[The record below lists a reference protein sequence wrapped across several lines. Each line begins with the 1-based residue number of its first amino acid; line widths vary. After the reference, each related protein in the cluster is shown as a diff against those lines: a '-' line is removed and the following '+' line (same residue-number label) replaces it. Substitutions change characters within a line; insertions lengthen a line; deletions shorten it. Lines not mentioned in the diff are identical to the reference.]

1 VNKSKLVFGNARYR
15 RGRFSWRKTTMVLQ
29 YDDNGRQNSIVV
41 GVLNLPSNDA
51 YLSINGIGL
60 RIAGGR
66 SNDFVAITGVAVER
80 KQIHWIVW
88 NQKHVIVAH
97 HDHHLILSY
106 DPSTEELVVVTD
118 PVTRD
123 NFIRNIGQQTL
134 PCPGVVTYEA
144 LLVRQQ
150 QQEKEELQRRR
161 SVTTTTTST
170 ASSAFVP
177 RIIDPRLLRLRGL
190 EHGTKIVPGTY
201 RDDNGDD
208 APPGATVPR
217 TNQTTTTTT
226 TSVTTLVD
234 GIEMVYPSIPIF
246 ATDRGSSSSLAT
258 GASFPPRSRIRHVAH
273 SGTKSFLRALSPAD
287 RTRWFTTADDDD
299 FCPNARAVEQILIA
313 SYESSIT
320 TLLADLDLAFF
331 FLLHIHCY
339 SSWIHWRDLTVLLLR
354 AHRPEVGTTL
364 LAQLQHVE
372 TEIWDEYD
380 ADGML
385 AMALRQYQGAPD
397 PYAWQTLLDK
407 TLPRVSG
414 TSATNDDDD
423 NVDPKDDPMMA
434 SSSNR
439 MYDNDDDDDDPP
451 VIVENVPDHLPPLV
465 ASVTDPLI
473 RQRYPILAAAVLET
487 EDILMTCARALDEA
501 KDVSLVREAAAY
513 LEQVEALRFC

>member
-1 VNKSKLVFGNARYR
+1 MVMQDDNDG
-15 RGRFSWRKTTMVLQ
+15 RKT
-29 YDDNGRQNSIVV
+29 SIVV
-41 GVLNLPSNDA
+41 GVLNLPPNDA

-66 SNDFVAITGVAVER
+66 RNDFVAITGVPVDR
-80 KQIHWIVW
+80 QQIHWIVW
-88 NQKHVIVAH
+88 NQKHAIVAH

-123 NFIRNIGQQTL
+123 NFIRNIGQRTS
-134 PCPGVVTYEA
+134 PGPGVVTYEA

-150 QQEKEELQRRR
+150 QQQEENDLQRRR
-161 SVTTTTTST
+161 TTTTSI

-190 EHGTKIVPGTY
+190 AHGTKIVPGTY
-201 RDDNGDD
+201 RDDIGDDEPPPPQRDD
-208 APPGATVPR
+208 APPPGATAVR
-217 TNQTTTTTT
+217 TNPTT
-226 TSVTTLVD
+226 TSVTALVD

-246 ATDRGSSSSLAT
+246 ATDRGSSSLAA
-258 GASFPPRSRIRHVAH
+258 GASFPPRSMIRHVAH

-313 SYESSIT
+313 SYKSSIT
-320 TLLADLDLAFF
+320 TLMADLDLAFF
-331 FLLHIHCY
+331 LLLHIHCY

-354 AHRPEVGTTL
+354 AHRPEVMTTL
-364 LAQLQHVE
+364 LAQLSCVE

-385 AMALRQYQGAPD
+385 VTALRQYQGASD
-397 PYAWQTLLDK
+397 PHAWQTLLDK
-407 TLPRVSG
+407 ALPRVSG
-414 TSATNDDDD
+414 ISATNDDDD
-423 NVDPKDDPMMA
+423 NVDPEDDPMMA

-439 MYDNDDDDDDPP
+439 MYDNDDDDDPP

-465 ASVTDPLI
+465 ASVADPII
-473 RQRYPILAAAVLET
+473 RQKYPILAAAVLET

>member
-1 VNKSKLVFGNARYR
+1 
-15 RGRFSWRKTTMVLQ
+15 MVMGVA
-29 YDDNGRQNSIVV
+29 DNGRQNSIVV
-41 GVLNLPSNDA
+41 GVLNLPPNDA

-66 SNDFVAITGVAVER
+66 SSNDFVAITGVPVVDNFDR

-88 NQKHVIVAH
+88 NQKHAMVGWG
-97 HDHHLILSY
+97 DQDLILSY

-217 TNQTTTTTT
+217 TNQTTTTT
-226 TSVTTLVD
+226 SVTTLVD

-258 GASFPPRSRIRHVAH
+258 GAAFSSFPPRRMIRHVAH

-287 RTRWFTTADDDD
+287 RTRWFTTANDDD
-299 FCPNARAVEQILIA
+299 CPNARAFEQILVA

-320 TLLADLDLAFF
+320 TLMADLDLAFF
-331 FLLHIHCY
+331 LLLHIHCY

-439 MYDNDDDDDDPP
+439 MYDDDEDDDDPP